1 MAGTAALTLLSLHA
15 LHSTVWAAVYL
26 ALFGFGSIL
35 GMVLFSM
42 VISLPLR
49 LSARHLAW
57 ASSGLEAAL
66 GVVTILLGCWIAL
79 EAAVLGAAPG

>member
-1 MAGTAALTLLSLHA
+1 MAGTAALTLLSVQK
-15 LHSTVWAAVYL
+15 LHSLPWALAYL

-49 LSARHLAW
+49 LSARRLTW

-66 GVVTILLGCWIAL
+66 GVVTILLGCWITL
-79 EAAVLGAAPG
+79 EAAVFAVAAG